1 MHIPNDLVSQLRELA
16 NTTNRGVTNQPNQ
29 NSFLSNAQD
38 QRIDWQLLANYL
50 DGKIFEFIMQNQND
64 PRIKDFGI
72 ELARDLANKFG
83 INH

>member
-1 MHIPNDLVSQLRELA
+1 MPNDLISQLRELA
-16 NTTNRGVTNQPNQ
+16 NTTNRGVSNQ
-29 NSFLSNAQD
+29 NQNTFLSNAQD

-50 DGKIFEFIMQNQND
+50 DGKIFEFIMRNQND

>member
-1 MHIPNDLVSQLRELA
+1 MPNDLVSQLRELA
-16 NTTNRGVTNQPNQ
+16 NTTNRGVTKQPNQ
-29 NSFLSNAQD
+29 NTFLSNAQD

-83 INH
+83 IRE

>member
-1 MHIPNDLVSQLRELA
+1 MPNNLINQLRELA
-16 NTTNRGVTNQPNQ
+16 NTTNRGVSNQ
-29 NSFLSNAQD
+29 NQNTFLSNAQE

-83 INH
+83 IRE

>member
-1 MHIPNDLVSQLRELA
+1 MPNDLVSQLRELA
-16 NTTNRGVTNQPNQ
+16 NTTNRGITNQQDQ
-29 NSFLSNAQD
+29 NTFLSNAQD

-72 ELARDLANKFG
+72 ELARDLASKFG

>member
-1 MHIPNDLVSQLRELA
+1 MPNDLVSQLRELA
-16 NTTNRGVTNQPNQ
+16 NTTNRGVTNQQDQ
-29 NSFLSNAQD
+29 NTFLSNAQE

-83 INH
+83 IRE

>member
-1 MHIPNDLVSQLRELA
+1 MPNDLVTQLRNLA
-16 NTTNRGVTNQPNQ
+16 NTTNRGVTEQQ
-29 NSFLSNAQD
+29 DSFLTNAQTTTT
-38 QRIDWQLLANYL
+38 IDWQLLANYL

-72 ELARDLANKFG
+72 ELARDLASKFG

>member
-1 MHIPNDLVSQLRELA
+1 MPNDLISQLRELA
-16 NTTNRGVTNQPNQ
+16 NTTNRGVSNQ
-29 NSFLSNAQD
+29 NQNTFLSNAQD

-72 ELARDLANKFG
+72 ELARDLASKFG

>member
-1 MHIPNDLVSQLRELA
+1 MPNDLVSQLRELA
-16 NTTNRGVTNQPNQ
+16 NTTNRGVTNQQNQ
-29 NSFLSNAQD
+29 NTFLSNAQD

-50 DGKIFEFIMQNQND
+50 DGKIFEFIMRNQND

>member
-1 MHIPNDLVSQLRELA
+1 MPNDLISQLRELA
-16 NTTNRGVTNQPNQ
+16 NTTNRGVTNQQDQ
-29 NSFLSNAQD
+29 NTFLSNAQD

-50 DGKIFEFIMQNQND
+50 DGKIFEFIMRNQND

-72 ELARDLANKFG
+72 ELARDLASKFG

>member
-1 MHIPNDLVSQLRELA
+1 MPNDLVSQLRELA
-16 NTTNRGVTNQPNQ
+16 NTTNRGVSNQQDQ
-29 NSFLSNAQD
+29 NTFLSNAQD

-50 DGKIFEFIMQNQND
+50 DGKIFEFIMRNQND

-72 ELARDLANKFG
+72 ELARDLASKFG

>member
-1 MHIPNDLVSQLRELA
+1 MPNDLVSQLRDLA

-29 NSFLSNAQD
+29 NTFLSNAQE

>member
-1 MHIPNDLVSQLRELA
+1 MPNDLISQLRELA
-16 NTTNRGVTNQPNQ
+16 NTTNRGVTNQQDQ
-29 NSFLSNAQD
+29 NTFLSNAQD

-50 DGKIFEFIMQNQND
+50 DGKIFEFIMRNQND

>member
-1 MHIPNDLVSQLRELA
+1 MPNDLISQLRELA

-29 NSFLSNAQD
+29 NTFLSNAQE

-50 DGKIFEFIMQNQND
+50 DGKIFEFIMRNQND

>member
-1 MHIPNDLVSQLRELA
+1 MPNDLINQLRELA
-16 NTTNRGVTNQPNQ
+16 NTTNRGVSNQ
-29 NSFLSNAQD
+29 NQNTFLSNAQD

-72 ELARDLANKFG
+72 ELARDLASKFG

>member
-1 MHIPNDLVSQLRELA
+1 MPNNLINQLRELA
-16 NTTNRGVTNQPNQ
+16 NTTNRGVSNQQDQ
-29 NSFLSNAQD
+29 NTFLSNAQD

-50 DGKIFEFIMQNQND
+50 DGKIFEFIMRNQND

-72 ELARDLANKFG
+72 ELARDLASKFG

>member
-1 MHIPNDLVSQLRELA
+1 MPNDLVSRLREQA
-16 NTTNRGVTNQPNQ
+16 NTTNRGVTNQQDQ
-29 NSFLSNAQD
+29 NTFLSNAQD

>member
-1 MHIPNDLVSQLRELA
+1 MPNDLVSQLRELA
-16 NTTNRGVTNQPNQ
+16 NTTNRGVSNQ
-29 NSFLSNAQD
+29 NQNTFLSNAQD
-38 QRIDWQLLANYL
+38 QRIHWQLLANYL
-50 DGKIFEFIMQNQND
+50 DGKIFEFIMRNQND

>member
-1 MHIPNDLVSQLRELA
+1 MPNDLISQLRELA

-29 NSFLSNAQD
+29 NTFLSNAQD

-50 DGKIFEFIMQNQND
+50 DGKIFDFIMQNQND

>member
-1 MHIPNDLVSQLRELA
+1 MPNDLISQLRELA
-16 NTTNRGVTNQPNQ
+16 NTTNRGVSNQ
-29 NSFLSNAQD
+29 NQNTFLSNAQE

-50 DGKIFEFIMQNQND
+50 DGKIFEFIMTNQND

>member
-1 MHIPNDLVSQLRELA
+1 MPNDLVSQLRELA
-16 NTTNRGVTNQPNQ
+16 NTTNRGVTNQQNQ
-29 NSFLSNAQD
+29 NTFLSNAQD

>member
-1 MHIPNDLVSQLRELA
+1 MPNDLVSQLRELA
-16 NTTNRGVTNQPNQ
+16 NTTNRCVTNQQDQ
-29 NSFLSNAQD
+29 NTFLSNAQD

-50 DGKIFEFIMQNQND
+50 DGKIFEFIMRNQND

-72 ELARDLANKFG
+72 ELARDLASKFG

>member
-1 MHIPNDLVSQLRELA
+1 MPNDLISQLRELA
-16 NTTNRGVTNQPNQ
+16 NTTNRGVTNQDQ
-29 NSFLSNAQD
+29 NTFLSNAQD

-50 DGKIFEFIMQNQND
+50 DGKIFEFIMANQNA

>member
-1 MHIPNDLVSQLRELA
+1 MPNDLISQLRELD

-29 NSFLSNAQD
+29 NTFLSNAQD

-50 DGKIFEFIMQNQND
+50 DGKIFEFIMRNQND

>member
-1 MHIPNDLVSQLRELA
+1 MPNDLISQLRELA
-16 NTTNRGVTNQPNQ
+16 NTTNRGVTNQNT
-29 NSFLSNAQD
+29 FLSNAQD

-50 DGKIFEFIMQNQND
+50 DGKIFEFIMRNQND

>member
-1 MHIPNDLVSQLRELA
+1 MPNDLISQLRELA
-16 NTTNRGVTNQPNQ
+16 NTTNRGVSNQ
-29 NSFLSNAQD
+29 NQNTFLSNAKD

-83 INH
+83 IRE

>member
-1 MHIPNDLVSQLRELA
+1 MPNDLVSQLRDLA
-16 NTTNRGVTNQPNQ
+16 NTTNRGVTNQQDQ
-29 NSFLSNAQD
+29 NTFLSNAQD

-50 DGKIFEFIMQNQND
+50 DGKIFEFIMRNQND

-72 ELARDLANKFG
+72 ELARDLASKFG

>member
-1 MHIPNDLVSQLRELA
+1 MPNDLVSQLRELA
-16 NTTNRGVTNQPNQ
+16 NTTNRGVTNQQDQ
-29 NSFLSNAQD
+29 NTFLSNAKD

-50 DGKIFEFIMQNQND
+50 DGKIFEFIMRNQND

-72 ELARDLANKFG
+72 ELARDLASKFG

>member
-1 MHIPNDLVSQLRELA
+1 MPNDLISQLRELA
-16 NTTNRGVTNQPNQ
+16 NTTNRGVTNQDQ
-29 NSFLSNAQD
+29 NTFLSNAQD
-38 QRIDWQLLANYL
+38 QRIDWQLLSNYL

>member
-1 MHIPNDLVSQLRELA
+1 MPNDLVSQLRELA
-16 NTTNRGVTNQPNQ
+16 NTTNRGVTNQQDQ
-29 NSFLSNAQD
+29 NTFLSSAQD

>member
-1 MHIPNDLVSQLRELA
+1 MPNDLVSQLRELA
-16 NTTNRGVTNQPNQ
+16 NTTNRGVTNQQNQ
-29 NSFLSNAQD
+29 NTFLSNAQD

-64 PRIKDFGI
+64 QRIKDFGI
-72 ELARDLANKFG
+72 DLARDLANKFG

>member
-1 MHIPNDLVSQLRELA
+1 MPNDLVSQLRELA
-16 NTTNRGVTNQPNQ
+16 NTTNRGVSNQ
-29 NSFLSNAQD
+29 NQNTFLSNAQD

-50 DGKIFEFIMQNQND
+50 DGKIFEFIMRNQND

>member
-1 MHIPNDLVSQLRELA
+1 MPNDLVSQLRELA

-29 NSFLSNAQD
+29 NTFLSNAQD

-50 DGKIFEFIMQNQND
+50 DGKIFEYIMQNQND

-83 INH
+83 IRE

>member
-1 MHIPNDLVSQLRELA
+1 MPNDLVTQLRNLA

-29 NSFLSNAQD
+29 NTFLSNAQD